1 MAVDCS
7 ATDFEWVDP
16 IPHDVL
22 VGDRTENTSQ
32 FLKEG
37 YLHVMEK
44 LPDDATSSLSRAVK
58 RVRSLSDP
66 AILVS
71 LVCYM
76 YSEWVLY

>member
-1 MAVDCS
+1 MAIDCE

-16 IPHDVL
+16 IAHSFKIKELSAAESSD
-22 VGDRTENTSQ
+22 

-44 LPDDATSSLSRAVK
+44 LSYRADGSMSTLTQAMK
-58 RVRSLSDP
+58 LMRSLSDP

-71 LVCYM
+71 T
-76 YSEWVLY
+76 